1 MNHAL
6 LRQQWYWKSSGKLH
20 DESSKT
26 KVLAEISDSHL
37 LHIIGWVKNHPRI
50 YSQEI
55 YDTLIEE
62 AKYRSENYV
71 FIKD

>member
-37 LHIIGWVKNHPRI
+37 LHIIGWAKNHPGI